1 MSISGNSEFRKKLI
15 SLILPMT
22 LQNFMFSL
30 VPLADTIMLVNDQDA
45 MSAVSLAS
53 QVAFVFN
60 MFCIALGS
68 GCSMF
73 AAQFWGKGDKENIE
87 RIFGYSMKLLI
98 PILEVFFGCAMIM
111 PEAVM
116 MIYTN
121 DPTLIANG
129 IPYLRIASFSYIFM
143 GLSIVYESILKNVG
157 LVKQCTFAST
167 VMVIMNIC
175 LNAVFIY
182 GLFGLPGMGAAG
194 AALASATASLTG
206 FLFCV
211 YYMHKNKIVSLKLKH
226 IIKTGLNLRQRYS
239 KYSAPFFLNQI
250 TWCLGFTMITVIMG
264 HLGNDAVA
272 ANAIVTVIKDIVSA
286 FCYALGAGGA
296 IVVGNELGAGRL
308 DTAKDYGRRIMKLCV
323 VSGLILGLIAAATAP
338 LVIRFVNLT
347 PMAEHYLFIMIL
359 MCSYYI
365 LGRSINSTTIGGIFS
380 AGGDTK
386 FGFICD
392 TVTMWAFIVPVGALA
407 AFVFKLPV
415 LWVYFLLN
423 LDEIIKLPVVIARYR
438 QFKWL
443 NNIVNDMETDDI

>member
-1 MSISGNSEFRKKLI
+1 MSISENTAFRKKLV

-30 VPLADTIMLVNDQDA
+30 VPLADTVMLVRDQDA

-60 MFCIALGS
+60 MFCIALAS

-87 RIFGYSMKLLI
+87 RIFGYTMRLLF
-98 PILEVFFGCAMIM
+98 PILEVFFVCTMFM

-143 GLSIVYESILKNVG
+143 GLSIIYESILKNVG
-157 LVKQCTFAST
+157 LVKQCTLAST

-175 LNAVFIY
+175 LNAVFIF
-182 GLFGLPGMGAAG
+182 GLFGLPKMGASG
-194 AALASATASLTG
+194 AALASATASFTG
-206 FLFCV
+206 FIFCV
-211 YYMHKNKIVSLKLKH
+211 VYIHKYKIVSLKLKN
-226 IIKTGLNLRQRYS
+226 ILKTGIHLRQRYS

-250 TWCLGFTMITVIMG
+250 TWCLGFTMMTVIMG

-272 ANAIVTVIKDIVSA
+272 ANAIVTVIKDIVST

-338 LVIRFVNLT
+338 LVVRFVNLT
-347 PMAEHYLFIMIL
+347 PLAEHYLFIMIL

-392 TVTMWAFIVPVGALA
+392 TVTMWAFIVPVGAFA
-407 AFVFKLPV
+407 AFVLKLPV

-443 NNIVNDMETDDI
+443 NNIVNDMETDDL

>member
-1 MSISGNSEFRKKLI
+1 
-15 SLILPMT
+15 
-22 LQNFMFSL
+22 
-30 VPLADTIMLVNDQDA
+30 
-45 MSAVSLAS
+45 
-53 QVAFVFN
+53 
-60 MFCIALGS
+60 
-68 GCSMF
+68 
-73 AAQFWGKGDKENIE
+73 
-87 RIFGYSMKLLI
+87 
-98 PILEVFFGCAMIM
+98 
-111 PEAVM
+111 
-116 MIYTN
+116 
-121 DPTLIANG
+121 
-129 IPYLRIASFSYIFM
+129 M

-182 GLFGLPGMGAAG
+182 GLFGLPKMGASG

-211 YYMHKNKIVSLKLKH
+211 YYMHKYKIVSLKLKH